1 MSNNRVIGRSNALP
15 WHLSDD
21 VAFFKRTT
29 WGSPIVMGRRTY
41 ESVGRPLPGRRNIV
55 LSATGYLNNEVTVV
69 PDIDSALTVAAEQ
82 CEIDSVEECF
92 VVGGAQVYA
101 ETLDRADRLYC
112 TLVDAEIDG
121 DTFFP
126 SFDWGCWQTIEKEDF
141 FANERNTHPF
151 SIHIMERA

>member
-126 SFDWGCWQTIEKEDF
+126 SFDWGCWRITEKEDF
-141 FANERNTHPF
+141 VANERNTYSF
-151 SIHIMERA
+151 SIHIMERV

>member
-29 WGSPIVMGRRTY
+29 LGSPVVMGRRTY

-92 VVGGAQVYA
+92 VVGGARVYA

-121 DTFFP
+121 DTVFP
-126 SFDWGCWQTIEKEDF
+126 SFDWGCWRTIEKEDF
-141 FANERNTHPF
+141 VANERNTYSF

>member
-1 MSNNRVIGRSNALP
+1 MSNNCVIGRSNALP
-15 WHLSDD
+15 WQLSDD

-29 WGSPIVMGRRTY
+29 FGRPVVMGRRTY

-55 LSATGYLNNEVTVV
+55 LSAKGYLNPDVTVV
-69 PDIDSALTVAAEQ
+69 SDIESALTIASTQ
-82 CEIDSVEECF
+82 CEMDAVEECF
-92 VVGGAQVYA
+92 VVGGARVYA

-112 TLVDAEIDG
+112 TLVDAEVDG